1 MDFLLFDLGGV
12 LVKFSGYTSIVKWTK
27 ASYSESDFW
36 EKWLCSE
43 TVKQFESGQLD
54 ENSFATRIIEELHIP
69 ATPSEFIAD
78 FAVWPSGFYDGAQ
91 EFLMNLRNEYSLGCL
106 SNTNPIHL
114 KRIKDKWNIPGY
126 FDYSF
131 FSHEL
136 GCVKPD
142 REIFE
147 QVLAKVPFDKSKIAF
162 FDDNP
167 LNVQAA
173 ESLGIKSFC
182 VRGFDELKKTILD
195 EGVIE
200 QSQHYQNNL

>member
-12 LVKFSGYTSIVKWTK
+12 LVRFNGYSSIVKWTN
-27 ASYSESDFW
+27 ASYSESAFW

-43 TVKQFESGQLD
+43 TVKLFESGKLD
-54 ENSFATRIIEELHIP
+54 ENTFAARIVEEFRIS
-69 ATPSEFIAD
+69 ATPSEFISD
-78 FAVWPSGFYDGAQ
+78 FGMWPSGFYDGARD
-91 EFLMNLRNEYSLGCL
+91 FLINLRKSYSLGCL

-114 KRIKDKWNIPGY
+114 KWITDTWKIPGY

-136 GCVKPD
+136 GCVKPE

-147 QVLAKVPFDKSKIAF
+147 RVLEKIPFDKSRIAF

-167 LNVQAA
+167 INVHAA
-173 ESLGIKSFC
+173 ESFGIKSFC
-182 VRGFDELKKTILD
+182 VRGFEELKKIFDD
-195 EGVIE
+195 EGF
-200 QSQHYQNNL
+200 

>member
-1 MDFLLFDLGGV
+1 MNFLLFDLGGV
-12 LVKFSGYTSIVKWTK
+12 LVKFDGYKSIVKWTG
-27 ASYSESDFW
+27 ASYSESVFW

-43 TVKQFESGQLD
+43 TVKLFESGKLD
-54 ENSFATRIIEELHIP
+54 ENTFASRIIGEFHIDI
-69 ATPSEFIAD
+69 TPSEFISD
-78 FAVWPSGFYDGAQ
+78 FDTWPSGFYDGTQ
-91 EFLMNLRNEYSLGCL
+91 DFLLKLRDRYSLGCL

-114 KRIKDKWNIPGY
+114 KRITERWNIPEY

-147 QVLAKVPFDKSKIAF
+147 RVLEKVPFDADSIVF

-167 LNVQAA
+167 LNVKAA
-173 ESLGIKSFC
+173 ESLDIKSFC
-182 VRGFDELKKTILD
+182 VRGFAELKKVMAE
-195 EGVIE
+195 EGLI
-200 QSQHYQNNL
+200 